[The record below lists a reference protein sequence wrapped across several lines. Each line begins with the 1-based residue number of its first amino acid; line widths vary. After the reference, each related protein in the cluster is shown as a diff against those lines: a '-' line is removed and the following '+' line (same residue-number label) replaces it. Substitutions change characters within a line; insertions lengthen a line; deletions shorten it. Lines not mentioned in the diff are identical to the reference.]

1 METILEK
8 LKLYFENTPA
18 EQVKVDWEKAKKY
31 DEVVSPSI
39 ETFIEVSK
47 QLIDV
52 GKLQNN
58 LPQGN
63 LINNFENPN
72 FSSDFFYHKI

>member
-1 METILEK
+1 MGTILER
-8 LKLYFENTPA
+8 LKMYFENTSP
-18 EQVKVDWEKAKKY
+18 EQVKEDWAKTEKY
-31 DEVVSPSI
+31 DKVESLSV

-52 GKLQNN
+52 GKLQDN
-58 LPQGN
+58 LPSEN

-72 FSSDFFYHKI
+72 FSSDFFYYKI

>member
-1 METILEK
+1 METILER
-8 LKLYFENTPA
+8 LKMYFDNTSP
-18 EQVKVDWEKAKKY
+18 EQVKEDWEKAKKY
-31 DEVVSPSI
+31 DEIDSPNV

-52 GKLQNN
+52 GKLQSNS
-58 LPQGN
+58 PQEN

-72 FSSDFFYHKI
+72 FSSDFFILKI